1 MTLFQLLRMM
11 DANCPIKV
19 TDLQNVVLDSAFK
32 KDALKT
38 DLLDYEVYKIG
49 LNDIKHY
56 ANEPN
61 CITIVLR
68 K

>member
-1 MTLFQLLRMM
+1 MTLFQLLRMV
-11 DANCPIKV
+11 DINCPIKV

-38 DLLDYEVYKIG
+38 DLLDYEVFKIG

-56 ANEPN
+56 TNEPN